1 MIFPVILAGGLGARL
16 WPLSTN
22 DLPKQFQSVN
32 ETQSLLSNTLKL
44 VNRITDSDVTVICN
58 NSHRFI
64 TAEQLDKNEANCQL
78 LVEPN
83 SKNTLPAI
91 TMGCLAALKAGHN
104 PLVLILPSD
113 HSIDNKQS
121 FIESIQ
127 RAADSISAD
136 QIVTFG
142 VKPTRAE
149 TGFGYLKLEDSSN
162 ATQTQ
167 NDTYSLVGL
176 SEFVEKPN
184 FELANSYF
192 NSKQYMWNS
201 GIFLAKAMTFIELV
215 RTYQKSVYECCV
227 KAYNNSVVDLDFIR
241 LESSSYSNC
250 LSISFDN
257 GVMELLCSDPKRKVT
272 PLVMPLDC
280 GWDDLG
286 AWDAIHRLN
295 QRRDVQCLRNDS
307 ECNSILSDAV
317 LVDTSDCLVKSD
329 SKLITMLGMKDT
341 IVIDTKNALLV
352 ANMDRAQEVK
362 ELVSKLEKLGKEV
375 ALQSSIVYRP
385 WGRYEIL
392 VSSENHQIKKV
403 IVEPGRRISLQK
415 HFKRAEHWVVVSG
428 VATVTC
434 GNKVTKITKNE
445 STYIPV
451 EELHRLENNEQ
462 ELLELIEVQTG
473 DYFGEDDIERFD
485 DEYGRA

>member
-1 MIFPVILAGGLGARL
+1 MITPVILAGGLGARL

-22 DLPKQFQSVN
+22 NLPKQFQSVI

-44 VNRITDSDVTVICN
+44 VDRITDSKVTVICN

-64 TAEQLDKNEANCQL
+64 TAEQLDKNETNCQL

-91 TMGCLAALKAGHN
+91 TIGCLAALKGGHN

-113 HSIDNKQS
+113 HSINNKQL

-127 RAADSISAD
+127 RAADSISED

-149 TGFGYLKLEDSSN
+149 TGFGYLKLKNSTST
-162 ATQTQ
+162 TQH
-167 NDTYSLVGL
+167 NDDKGSLIDL
-176 SEFVEKPN
+176 SEFVEKPD
-184 FELANSYF
+184 FDLANHYF
-192 NSKQYMWNS
+192 NSNQYMWNS
-201 GIFLAKAMTFIELV
+201 GIYLASAMTFIELA
-215 RTYQKSVYECCV
+215 RTYQKSTYESCV
-227 KAYNNSVVDLDFIR
+227 KAYNNSIVDLDFIR

-250 LSISFDN
+250 PSISFDN

-272 PLVMPLDC
+272 PLVMSLDC

-295 QRRDVQCLRNDS
+295 QRRSVHCSDNDS

-317 LVDTSDCLVKSD
+317 LIDTSDCLVKSD
-329 SKLITMLGMKDT
+329 SKLITVLGMKDT

-352 ANMDRAQEVK
+352 ANMERAQEVK
-362 ELVSKLEKLGKEV
+362 ELVSKLEKLGKDE

-403 IVEPGRRISLQK
+403 MVNPGKRISLQK

-451 EELHRLENNEQ
+451 EELHRLENYEQ